1 MTLSNYS
8 NDFPIRSDRTD
19 DENIER
25 KEKKE
30 MDSTGI
36 TPVMNM
42 GGDGGFG
49 LNGLGGIFAL
59 LVLLGLFNGGG
70 FGFGGNGNTNALS
83 ADMQRG
89 FDNQNTMAQTR
100 DILGAV
106 TSGTAQTIAASTA
119 NATNAINAIKDG
131 NASLIREFGTVETAL
146 TGLSGKMQECCCEIK
161 QQVMQNDYNGAIR
174 DAATNA
180 NITAQ
185 IQGVKDMIAQ
195 NKIEALQAQVSQLQ
209 LQAATS
215 NVLRFPNAWTYAGGV
230 FPPVTSTPAA

>member
-1 MTLSNYS
+1 
-8 NDFPIRSDRTD
+8 
-19 DENIER
+19 
-25 KEKKE
+25 

-42 GGDGGFG
+42 GSDNGFG
-49 LNGLGGIFAL
+49 MNGLGGIFAL

-70 FGFGGNGNTNALS
+70 FGWGGNGNTNALS

-100 DILGAV
+100 DILSAV
-106 TSGTAQTIAASTA
+106 TNGTAQTIAASTA

-131 NASLIREFGTVETAL
+131 NASLIREFGNVEQAL
-146 TGLSGKMQECCCEIK
+146 TAIGGQLAGCCCDIK
-161 QQVMQNDYNGAIR
+161 QQIMQNDYNGAMR

-180 NITAQ
+180 NITSQ
-185 IQGVKDMIAQ
+185 IQGVKDMLYQ
-195 NKIEALQAQVSQLQ
+195 GKIETLQQQLSALQ

-215 NVLRFPNAWTYAGGV
+215 NVLRFPNSWAYAGGV
-230 FPPVTSTPAA
+230 FPPVQATTPAA

>member
-1 MTLSNYS
+1 
-8 NDFPIRSDRTD
+8 
-19 DENIER
+19 
-25 KEKKE
+25 

-42 GGDGGFG
+42 GNDGGFG
-49 LNGLGGIFAL
+49 MNGLGGIFAL

-100 DILGAV
+100 DILTAV
-106 TSGTAQTIAASTA
+106 TNGTAQTIAASTA

-146 TGLSGKMQECCCEIK
+146 TALGGAMQNCCCETK
-161 QQVMQNDYNGAIR
+161 QMIMQNNYDGAMR

-180 NITAQ
+180 NISAQ
-185 IQGVKDMIAQ
+185 IQSVKDMISQ
-195 NKIEALQAQVSQLQ
+195 NKIESLQAQVSALQ
-209 LQAATS
+209 LQAATA

-230 FPPVTSTPAA
+230 FPPVQSTTTPAA